1 MRNTS
6 ENITWLLEVHQ
17 PRKDV
22 WQEWSKT
29 ITFYRKMMRR
39 CIELRLPQNEL
50 IGMALLI
57 PESISISSIQHYWMP
72 CVMVGKNISQNI
84 IWLEVL
90 LDQEEFAA
98 EINQKISLKENDGRP
113 LKSSSTVGI

>member
-1 MRNTS
+1 
-6 ENITWLLEVHQ
+6 
-17 PRKDV
+17 
-22 WQEWSKT
+22 
-29 ITFYRKMMRR
+29 
-39 CIELRLPQNEL
+39 
-50 IGMALLI
+50 
-57 PESISISSIQHYWMP
+57 MP

>member
-1 MRNTS
+1 
-6 ENITWLLEVHQ
+6 
-17 PRKDV
+17 
-22 WQEWSKT
+22 
-29 ITFYRKMMRR
+29 
-39 CIELRLPQNEL
+39 
-50 IGMALLI
+50 
-57 PESISISSIQHYWMP
+57 MP

-90 LDQEEFAA
+90 LEEEFAA